1 MDTQSVDGHF
11 NDGSVGNHGRNPD
24 SDCCLLFD
32 HSLGIAINAGKKPIT
47 SRTAAL
53 GTGIKHR
60 NGDGNSDTSG
70 RFLRRKNHFNI

>member
-11 NDGSVGNHGRNPD
+11 NDGSVGSHGRNPEAD
-24 SDCCLLFD
+24 RCLLFKY
-32 HSLGIAINAGKKPIT
+32 SLGIAINTGKKPIT

-60 NGDGNSDTSG
+60 NGDGNNDTSG